1 MAARHGQ
8 TPHFLRAAGII
19 REMAKNPA
27 MNPAMN
33 QAMNPAMNQEAE
45 QNIETEI
52 SPLWESMFLSGF

>member
-27 MNPAMN
+27 KNPAK
-33 QAMNPAMNQEAE
+33 NQEAE

>member
-19 REMAKNPA
+19 REM
-27 MNPAMN
+27 
-33 QAMNPAMNQEAE
+33 AMNPAMNQEAE